1 MHRIIR
7 IENLSNRGL
16 YQRDVLVGA
25 RVPQNKWRGSTP
37 ASAADI
43 LGWKYMDHVCLGAES
58 DRLENDPRPAP
69 SDDGLPA
76 NNNCWHYGFS
86 DVAQLRAWFDNK
98 VNAVDVIDS
107 GLQICLVEATHVQFG
122 GKQVR
127 YHPGSVTKV
136 IRVANSE
143 FKNMF
148 NTFLTERK
156 LAEQLA
162 DKARVDRFDKLIR
175 TTLKERLDGA
185 YCAG

>member
-16 YQRDVLVGA
+16 YQHDLLVGA
-25 RVPQNKWRGSTP
+25 RLPFNKWHGPAP

-58 DRLENDPRPAP
+58 DRIENDPRPAP
-69 SDDGLPA
+69 SDDGLLA
-76 NNNCWHYGFS
+76 SGNGWHYGFS

-98 VNAVDVIDS
+98 VNVADVIDS

-127 YHPGSVTKV
+127 YHPDSVTKV
-136 IRVANSE
+136 IRVVNSE

-162 DKARVDRFDKLIR
+162 DEVRKD
-175 TTLKERLDGA
+175 RLDQLIKTTPKGRSNGA
-185 YCAG
+185 YSAG

>member
-16 YQRDVLVGA
+16 YQRDMLVGA
-25 RVPQNKWRGSTP
+25 RVPQNKWQSSHP

-43 LGWKYMDHVCLGAES
+43 LGWKYMNHVCLGAES

-69 SDDGLPA
+69 CDDGLLA
-76 NNNCWHYGFS
+76 NNECWHYGFS

-98 VNAVDVIDS
+98 VNAADVIDS
-107 GLQICLVEATHVQFG
+107 GLQICLVEASHVQFG

-127 YHPGSVTKV
+127 YHPDSVTKV

-148 NTFLTERK
+148 NTFLTG
-156 LAEQLA
+156 QLA
-162 DKARVDRFDKLIR
+162 DKERKDRFDKQIR
-175 TTLKERLDGA
+175 TALKERLNGA
-185 YCAG
+185 YYAG